1 MVGMPVA
8 IVLAVVPFAAQVL
21 VPPLELGVWWV
32 DAVAR
37 VANWCEPASS
47 WPGILVSLLLT
58 CGVVVIVAS
67 RKMSRLRARHND

>member
-1 MVGMPVA
+1 MPVA
-8 IVLAVVPFAAQVL
+8 IVLPVVPFAAQVL

-37 VANWCEPASS
+37 VANWCEPASPWS
-47 WPGILVSLLLT
+47 GILVSLLLT
-58 CGVVVIVAS
+58 CGVVVIAAS